1 MGAFSTQTSIESRI
15 SAARLVTIAGFG
27 ESTVNANALQSAI
40 DFAWSHIAGR
50 LRPTFGTTEIDTWVL
65 PDDVPKKIANISD
78 SLCILQLFVIRPD
91 MFPEGFSETLETLDS
106 MIDEIIDNP
115 NILYEVDFTSPI
127 ADVDSLDSVFDDDDN
142 TSNSYP
148 VDRTW
153 L

>member
-1 MGAFSTQTSIESRI
+1 MGAFSTQASIESRI

-27 ESTVNANALQSAI
+27 ESTVNTAALQSAI

-78 SLCILQLFVIRPD
+78 SLCIFQLSVIRPD
-91 MFPEGFSETLETLDS
+91 LFPDGVDSILITMNAMLD
-106 MIDEIIDNP
+106 DIIDNP